1 MWEFIKDLFATAANI
16 IVIVAGLAGTYLAL
30 FYYRDI
36 SPKMNVSHDVEH
48 RKLSADINLLRVS
61 VVLENTGKVKNT
73 IRCEMVRV
81 DQVRPLPGSIAKN
94 LTSLNASAT
103 VSSFGEETW
112 QSVKHLDW
120 EQVKIWSHDYSEPSM
135 PFIEPGEKDALEY
148 EFFLPAEIETV
159 KIYSY
164 YMNENE
170 SPSRARCIPDYR
182 THAEVIGRGWTKTTL
197 YDLR

>member
-1 MWEFIKDLFATAANI
+1 MRDGSSRSGQT
-16 IVIVAGLAGTYLAL
+16 VAR
-30 FYYRDI
+30 F
-36 SPKMNVSHDVEH
+36 H
-48 RKLSADINLLRVS
+48 
-61 VVLENTGKVKNT
+61 
-73 IRCEMVRV
+73 CEKP
-81 DQVRPLPGSIAKN
+81 DIAKRICN
-94 LTSLNASAT
+94 SIHLWRGDMAICET
-103 VSSFGEETW
+103 FG
-112 QSVKHLDW
+112 L